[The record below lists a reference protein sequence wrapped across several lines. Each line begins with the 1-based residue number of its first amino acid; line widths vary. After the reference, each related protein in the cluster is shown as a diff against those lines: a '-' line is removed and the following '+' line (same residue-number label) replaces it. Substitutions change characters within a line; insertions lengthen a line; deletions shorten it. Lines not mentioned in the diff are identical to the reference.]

1 MTDVTNGN
9 PSHAFEHL
17 SCFLPGLL
25 ALGAH
30 TLGPALEPRVHD
42 IHAWAAQGLA
52 YTCWMTYADHV
63 TGLGPD
69 VMRMDPVL
77 RNEQNPYGGLWL
89 YQVEQW
95 EEAGKPGGVPPGLR
109 EGSPMPEGKRDYRAT
124 RAAYLLR
131 PEVRS
136 FVVTP
141 ASGADA
147 ALDADRRELLPDVA
161 HDRRRCLAR
170 AWLGRVPSDRARGED
185 EKRLCKRL
193 ECREVASD
201 FKG

>member
-1 MTDVTNGN
+1 MTNGT

-30 TLGPALEPRVHD
+30 TLGPALEPRVRD

-52 YTCWMTYADHV
+52 YTCWMTYADHE

-77 RNEQNPYGGLWL
+77 RTEENPYGGLWL

-109 EGSPMPEGKRDYRAT
+109 EGPPMPDGKRDYRAT

-131 PEVRS
+131 PEVR
-136 FVVTP
+136 FTTLLP
-141 ASGADA
+141 ASRTNGRDI
-147 ALDADRRELLPDVA
+147 ADRGELLPDVA
-161 HDRRRCLAR
+161 HDWRRGLAR
-170 AWLGRVPSDRARGED
+170 AGLGRVPSHRARGED
-185 EKRLCKRL
+185 EERLRKPL
-193 ECREVASD
+193 ERREVTCN
-201 FKG
+201 FEG